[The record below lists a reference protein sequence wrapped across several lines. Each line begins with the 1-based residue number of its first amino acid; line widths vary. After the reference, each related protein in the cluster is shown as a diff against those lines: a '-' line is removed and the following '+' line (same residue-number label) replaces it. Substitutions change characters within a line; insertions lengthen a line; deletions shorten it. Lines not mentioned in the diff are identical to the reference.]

1 MTLKGT
7 GFKFFVKIMGRNYVF
22 CCSNLISFNPTSH
35 FKEQKQ
41 KVSIKKISSLFEL
54 ILSGV
59 LQGSILGLTLFNI
72 FLNDLFLWL
81 NNSDLH
87 NFEDDN
93 TIVVTSNNLPSLCHT
108 LEKESEFVLDWFK
121 NNSSKFQ
128 PIILSDGGF

>member
-1 MTLKGT
+1 MFFVVQILLALTLQATLKNENKRYQLK
-7 GFKFFVKIMGRNYVF
+7 KFQV
-22 CCSNLISFNPTSH
+22 
-35 FKEQKQ
+35 
-41 KVSIKKISSLFEL
+41 FEL

-93 TIVVTSNNLPSLCHT
+93 TIAVTSNNLPSLCHT

-128 PIILSDGGF
+128 PIILSGGGY